1 MDAFQ
6 IAGGRPLAGE
16 VDVAGAKNSAL
27 PIMAAAILA
36 DGPVRVRGVPDL
48 IDVRTLVQLLSGLG
62 VWARRDHAGVMC
74 LDNVDASR
82 VVADASYVQQMRASF
97 CVLGPLL
104 ARRGRAVVPLPGGCE
119 IGDRPIDLHLRGLTA
134 LGAEIAVL
142 GGHVIATAKRL
153 TGATVMMS
161 GPRGSTVTGTMNV
174 LSAATLARGETLIVG
189 AATEPEVVDLGN
201 FLNSLGARIEGLGG
215 SLIRVQGV
223 DRLGGGEHMI
233 IPDRIEAATLL
244 IAAAITGG
252 SATVRG
258 ARAEHMTAVLSALTE
273 MGVTIDVRGD
283 SITAKANVRP
293 RSIHVIADPYPRV
306 PTDVQSQ
313 LTALA
318 TVALGR
324 SRIEDHVFPDRFA
337 HVPELGRLGA
347 RIRRARNGAIVEG
360 VGELRGA
367 LVTASDLRASAALVL
382 AGLTAV
388 GATTVRNVHHL
399 DRGYER
405 LEQKLTRLGARITRV
420 NESDSAQHAR
430 ERSFATV

>member
-16 VDVAGAKNSAL
+16 VDVAGAKNAAL

-36 DGPVRVRGVPDL
+36 DHPVRVCGVPDL
-48 IDVRTLVQLLSGLG
+48 IDVRTLLQLLSGLG
-62 VWARRDHAGVMC
+62 VWARRDDTGAVC
-74 LDNVDASR
+74 LDNIDRTR
-82 VVADASYVQQMRASF
+82 VIADANLVQQMRASF

-104 ARRGRAVVPLPGGCE
+104 ARRGRAVVPLPGGCQ

-153 TGATVMMS
+153 TGATVLMS

-189 AATEPEVVDLGN
+189 AATEPEVVDLGK
-201 FLNSLGARIEGLGG
+201 FLNTLGARIEGLGT
-215 SLIRVQGV
+215 SLIRIQGV
-223 DRLGGGEHMI
+223 DQLGGGEHKI

-258 ARAEHMTAVLSALTE
+258 ARADHMTEVLAALTE
-273 MGVTIDVRGD
+273 MGVTIQVSGD
-283 SITAKANVRP
+283 SVTAQATIRP
-293 RSIHVIADPYPRV
+293 RSIGLVADPYPHL

-324 SRIEDHVFPDRFA
+324 SRIEDRVFPDRFA
-337 HVPELGRLGA
+337 HVAELNRMDA
-347 RIRRARNGAIVEG
+347 RIRRSRNGAIVEG

-367 LVTASDLRASAALVL
+367 IVTATDLRASAALVL
-382 AGLTAV
+382 AGLTAT
-388 GATTVRNVHHL
+388 GATTVRHIHHL

-405 LEQKLTRLGARITRV
+405 LEEKLTRLGARLTRV
-420 NESDSAQHAR
+420 TSIDSPEPSSA
-430 ERSFATV
+430 SLATV

>member
-16 VDVAGAKNSAL
+16 VDVAGAKNAAL

-36 DGPVRVRGVPDL
+36 DGPVRVGSVPDL
-48 IDVRTLVQLLSGLG
+48 IDVRTLLDLLSGLG
-62 VWARRDHAGVMC
+62 VWARRNETGAVC
-74 LDNVDASR
+74 LDNVDPSR
-82 VVADASYVQQMRASF
+82 VVADASLVQQMRASF

-104 ARRGRAVVPLPGGCE
+104 ARRGRAVVPLPGGCQ

-174 LSAATLARGETLIVG
+174 LSAATLAHGETLIAG
-189 AATEPEVVDLGN
+189 AATEPEVVDLGK
-201 FLNSLGARIEGLGG
+201 FLNTLGARIEGLGT

-223 DRLGGGEHMI
+223 EHLGGGEHTI

-258 ARAEHMTAVLSALTE
+258 ARADHMSAVLAALAE
-273 MGVTIDVRGD
+273 MGVTIQVRGD
-283 SITAKANVRP
+283 SVTAIGAIRP
-293 RSIHVIADPYPRV
+293 RSIGLVADPYPHL

-313 LTALA
+313 FTALA
-318 TVALGR
+318 SVALGR

-337 HVPELGRLGA
+337 HVAELNRMNA
-347 RIRRARNGAIVEG
+347 RIRRSRNGAIVEG
-360 VGELRGA
+360 VGELCGGI
-367 LVTASDLRASAALVL
+367 VTASDLRASAALVL
-382 AGLTAV
+382 AGLTAS
-388 GATTVRNVHHL
+388 GSTTVRHVHHL

-405 LEQKLTRLGARITRV
+405 LEAKLTQLGARITRV
-420 NESDSAQHAR
+420 KDSSASEVHDS
-430 ERSFATV
+430 SFATA

>member
-16 VDVAGAKNSAL
+16 VNVAGAKNAAL

-36 DGPVRVRGVPDL
+36 DGPVRVCGVPDL
-48 IDVRTLVQLLSGLG
+48 VDVHTLFQLLSGLG
-62 VWARRDHAGVMC
+62 VWARRDDADAVC
-74 LDNVDASR
+74 LDNIDRTR
-82 VVADASYVQQMRASF
+82 VIADAHLVQQMRASF

-142 GGHVIATAKRL
+142 GGHVIATARRL

-174 LSAATLARGETLIVG
+174 LSAATLAQGETLIVG
-189 AATEPEVVDLGN
+189 AATEPEVVDLGR
-201 FLNSLGARIEGLGG
+201 FLNTLGARIEGLGT

-223 DRLGGGEHMI
+223 EQLGGGEHTI

-252 SATVRG
+252 GATVRG
-258 ARAEHMTAVLSALTE
+258 ARADHMTAVLAALTE
-273 MGVTIDVRGD
+273 MGVTIQVSGD
-283 SITAKANVRP
+283 SVTVNANMRP
-293 RSIHVIADPYPRV
+293 RSIGLIADPYPHL

-324 SRIEDHVFPDRFA
+324 SRIDDHVFPDRFA
-337 HVPELGRLGA
+337 HLAELNRMDA
-347 RIRRARNGAIVEG
+347 RIRRSRSGAIVEG
-360 VGELRGA
+360 VAELHGA
-367 LVTASDLRASAALVL
+367 IVTASDLRASAALVL
-382 AGLTAV
+382 AGLTAT
-388 GATTVRNVHHL
+388 GATTVRHVHHL

-405 LEQKLTRLGARITRV
+405 LEDKLTQLGARITRV
-420 NESDSAQHAR
+420 KDSSVSELR
-430 ERSFATV
+430 DSSFATA